1 MAEKAVDAVDYV
13 RDKVGDILDSF
24 STKTASEN
32 SFDIA
37 DSNIHT
43 TERLNSMLIE
53 FSDDYMKNAVKIE
66 ESCISAVEEYYEQ
79 FLSVVEENQNIGYS
93 KAAIRKLKA
102 NKLKMRKDI
111 KNSIRD
117 PLKKRLSLDDS
128 ECLEILKMDSGPK
141 KKSRMAAFAKN
152 AISEALDNLADKV
165 RETLNMQLEELEEG
179 FNEVAERQE
188 KEFATIKDYMNRF
201 CDLAENDIEERERNC
216 IIPLF
221 VLKST
226 EEILQLIG

>member
-1 MAEKAVDAVDYV
+1 M
-13 RDKVGDILDSF
+13 
-24 STKTASEN
+24 
-32 SFDIA
+32 
-37 DSNIHT
+37 
-43 TERLNSMLIE
+43 
-53 FSDDYMKNAVKIE
+53 
-66 ESCISAVEEYYEQ
+66 
-79 FLSVVEENQNIGYS
+79 
-93 KAAIRKLKA
+93 
-102 NKLKMRKDI
+102 
-111 KNSIRD
+111 
-117 PLKKRLSLDDS
+117 
-128 ECLEILKMDSGPK
+128 EILKMDSGPK